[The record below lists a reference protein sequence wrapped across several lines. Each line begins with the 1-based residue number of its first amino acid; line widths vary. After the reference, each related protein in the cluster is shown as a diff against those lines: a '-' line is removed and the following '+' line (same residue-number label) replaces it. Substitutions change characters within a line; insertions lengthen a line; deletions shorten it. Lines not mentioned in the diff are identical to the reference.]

1 MEKSARIRKLEAI
14 TKDVAAAVIDEDA
27 DAKSVTPLVRSAVA
41 STSFMANQAV
51 AWTEDA
57 VARLNRVPA
66 GFMRDITR
74 SRIEAVAKE
83 RGAEL
88 IDLEVVEAGIEVGK
102 KIMNEVVADYS
113 KGEIQIAA
121 IRERYEGKRE

>member
-1 MEKSARIRKLEAI
+1 
-14 TKDVAAAVIDEDA
+14 
-27 DAKSVTPLVRSAVA
+27 
-41 STSFMANQAV
+41 MANQAV

-113 KGEIQIAA
+113 KGEIQIAT
-121 IRERYEGKRE
+121 IRERYEGERE

>member
-1 MEKSARIRKLEAI
+1 
-14 TKDVAAAVIDEDA
+14 
-27 DAKSVTPLVRSAVA
+27 
-41 STSFMANQAV
+41 
-51 AWTEDA
+51 
-57 VARLNRVPA
+57 
-66 GFMRDITR
+66 
-74 SRIEAVAKE
+74 VAKE

-121 IRERYEGKRE
+121 IRERYEGERE

>member
-1 MEKSARIRKLEAI
+1 MPNH
-14 TKDVAAAVIDEDA
+14 T
-27 DAKSVTPLVRSAVA
+27 
-41 STSFMANQAV
+41 V

-121 IRERYEGKRE
+121 IRERYEGKLE